1 MASMESLRSKLEV
14 LAIEEENWAKK
25 YSDLMLGTNL
35 SNIRMFLEAF
45 AKSRDQ
51 FSNDINNFLNKKYVI
66 NNENKTL
73 RKLYDIQ
80 ATRHLLNAEDID
92 PNSLQSI
99 LLYISKAETDTYA
112 RYEAIL
118 VDMEDSSM
126 KKMFSNIVERRE
138 RVMLKADNIY
148 HDMIETSV

>member
-1 MASMESLRSKLEV
+1 MASMESIRSKLDV
-14 LAIEEENWAKK
+14 LAMEEDKWAKK
-25 YSDLMLGTNL
+25 YHDLMNDTNL

-51 FSNDINNFLNKKYVI
+51 FSSDIYKFLNNKYVI

-80 ATRHLLNAEDID
+80 ATRHLINSQNID
-92 PNSLQSI
+92 PDSLQNI

-112 RYEAIL
+112 SYEAIL
-118 VDMEDSSM
+118 SEMEDTSM
-126 KKMFSNIVERRE
+126 KDQFSNIAERRK

-148 HDMIETSV
+148 HDMIETRV

>member
-1 MASMESLRSKLEV
+1 MASMESIRSKLDV
-14 LAIEEENWAKK
+14 LAIEEDKWAKK
-25 YSDLMLGTNL
+25 YYHLMLDTNL

-51 FSNDINNFLNKKYVI
+51 FSRDIYNFLNNKYVI

-80 ATRHLLNAEDID
+80 ATRHLISAENID
-92 PNSLQSI
+92 PNSLQNI

-112 RYEAIL
+112 SYEAIL
-118 VDMEDSSM
+118 SDMEGSSM
-126 KKMFSNIVERRE
+126 KKKFSNIVERRK

-148 HDMIETSV
+148 HDMIEARI